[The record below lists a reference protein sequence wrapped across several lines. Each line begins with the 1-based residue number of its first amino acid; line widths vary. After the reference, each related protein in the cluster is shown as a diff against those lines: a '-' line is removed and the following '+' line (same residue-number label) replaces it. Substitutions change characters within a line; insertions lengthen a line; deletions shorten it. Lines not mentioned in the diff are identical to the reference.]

1 MANTS
6 LNIIDLSVSYVF
18 VRINPIRL
26 LSVRIVTTG
35 QALIK
40 LYEYS
45 FDVQKVR
52 LVILLSYLPIFFLG
66 SLYAIS
72 AARVR
77 CTKREATTNDN
88 IVIVIVIK
96 CAHISNKII
105 PTAGKIIQKI
115 LTCVDFVE
123 GIQ

>member
-96 CAHISNKII
+96 CAYISNKII